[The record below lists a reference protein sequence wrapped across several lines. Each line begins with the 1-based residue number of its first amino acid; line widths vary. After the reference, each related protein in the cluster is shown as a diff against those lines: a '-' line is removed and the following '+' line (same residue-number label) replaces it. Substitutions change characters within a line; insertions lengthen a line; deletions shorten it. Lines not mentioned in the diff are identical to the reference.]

1 MLVPLTPAK
10 RLKFESLRA
19 CHTSISPM
27 TYRLARL
34 GGFLSLALLLLP
46 TLAQTQQ
53 PAAQTP
59 DTATQATQQQA
70 TGSVNGTVVDGSG
83 AVVSGAKVTLMRKD
97 GSTPQEILTGTN
109 GSYTF
114 ANVAP
119 GDFQITVTASSF
131 APKTFAGLLQPGQAF
146 EAPPTVLGM
155 GEANVVVQV
164 GGSQEQLAQTQI
176 KEQEKQRVIAFVPNF
191 YVTYLPDP
199 APMNSKQKFQLAW
212 KQSIDPV
219 SFVLAGALA
228 GVEQWQNY
236 YSGYGQGAEG
246 YAKRFGASYADSVT
260 STFFGSGIFP
270 SLFKQ
275 DPRYFYRG
283 TGSKKSRFMH
293 AVASAVIA
301 RGDNKRWQPNYS
313 GMLGALA
320 ASGLSNT
327 YYPKNERGVG
337 LTFENA
343 GVGIGTTAAINVLQ
357 EFVVRKLTP
366 NAKRSN
372 PNPAQPAQSK

>member
-1 MLVPLTPAK
+1 MTSRLV
-10 RLKFESLRA
+10 
-19 CHTSISPM
+19 
-27 TYRLARL
+27 RL
-34 GGFLSLALLLLP
+34 GGFLSIVLLFLP
-46 TLAQTQQ
+46 PLAQPQQ
-53 PAAQTP
+53 SATEIPVAAAQAP
-59 DTATQATQQQA
+59 QQQA
-70 TGSVNGTVVDGSG
+70 TGSVNGTVVDSSG
-83 AVVSGAKVTLMRKD
+83 AVVSGAKVTLTRKD
-97 GSTPQEILTGTN
+97 GSATQEVLTGSN

-119 GDFQITVTASSF
+119 GDFQISVTAPSF
-131 APKTFAGLLQPGQAF
+131 APKTFAGILQPGQAF

-155 GEANVVVQV
+155 GEANVVIQV
-164 GGSQEQLAQTQI
+164 GGSQVQIAQAQI
-176 KEQEKQRVIAFVPNF
+176 KEQEKQRVVAFVPNF

-199 APMNSKQKFQLAW
+199 APLNSKQKFELAW

-246 YAKRFGASYADSVT
+246 YAKRFGSSYADSVT

-270 SLFKQ
+270 ALFKQ
-275 DPRYFYRG
+275 DPRYFYKG
-283 TGSKKSRFMH
+283 TGSKRSRFLH

-343 GVGIGTTAAINVLQ
+343 AVGIGTTAAINVLQ

-366 NAKRSN
+366 KASKSGSAHSPPAKGF
-372 PNPAQPAQSK
+372 

>member
-1 MLVPLTPAK
+1 M
-10 RLKFESLRA
+10 
-19 CHTSISPM
+19 TSC
-27 TYRLARL
+27 LARL
-34 GGFLSLALLLLP
+34 GGFFLVVFLLVP
-46 TLAQTQQ
+46 GIAYTQQ
-53 PAAQTP
+53 AGDQTAAAQ
-59 DTATQATQQQA
+59 QQM
-70 TGSVNGTVVDGSG
+70 TGSINGTVVDTSG
-83 AVVSGAKVTLMRKD
+83 AVVSGAKVRLTSKD
-97 GSTPQEILTGTN
+97 QVPPQEVATGSN

-114 ANVAP
+114 ANVTP
-119 GDFQITVTASSF
+119 GDFQVIVTAASF
-131 APKTFAGLLQPGQAF
+131 APKTFAGMLQPGQAF
-146 EAPPTVLGM
+146 EAPPTVLGA

-164 GGSQEQLAQTQI
+164 GSSVAEVAQAQIKQQEQ
-176 KEQEKQRVIAFVPNF
+176 QRVIAFVPNF

-212 KQSIDPV
+212 KQSIDPG

-270 SLFKQ
+270 ALFKQ

-283 TGSKKSRFMH
+283 TGSKRSRFMH

-301 RGDNKRWQPNYS
+301 RGDNKRLQPNYS

-343 GVGIGTTAAINVLQ
+343 AVGIGTTAAINVLQ

-366 NAKRSN
+366 NA
-372 PNPAQPAQSK
+372 SKSDPSRAHPSKGL